1 MKKLAIFTRVPTA
14 YAPPRLK
21 EEAERYGVRTEIIN
35 YSEINL
41 EITQRGVKE
50 FLLHF
55 DFAIFRSSGKE
66 FLPQKMILVSFLEKQ
81 GVKILNLDSY
91 KKWWQLDKLTQQFVF
106 QENCLPFVETMIFGT
121 KKSLEKN
128 IKDFPKVVKS
138 YSGSHGEN
146 VFKVEN
152 SKDLK
157 KIVKKYPPETLLVQP
172 FLPAGE
178 DIRVIVLG
186 GKAIGAIKRIAQPG
200 QFLTNYS
207 AGGMVEKF
215 ELDKATRQLAEKAAK
230 AFFLDY
236 VGVDLM
242 KDQQGQW
249 RILEVNRA
257 CQFEGFEKSTGI
269 NVAKKIVNF
278 LIKK

>member
-1 MKKLAIFTRVPTA
+1 MKKLAIFTRVSKA

-21 EEAERYGVRTEIIN
+21 EEAEKYGIEAKIIN
-35 YSEINL
+35 YSEVDL
-41 EITQRGVKE
+41 KITTSKSEE
-50 FLLHF
+50 FFPHF
-55 DFAIFRSSGKE
+55 DFVIFRSSGKE
-66 FLPQKMILVSFLEKQ
+66 FLPQKMILLSLFEKR
-81 GVKILNLDSY
+81 GVKILNSESY

-152 SKDLK
+152 RKDLK

-186 GKAIGAIKRIAQPG
+186 GKAIGAMKRIARPS

-215 ELDKATRQLAEKAAK
+215 ELDKTTRQLAKKAAE

-242 KDQQGQW
+242 KDWQGQW

-269 NVAKKIVNF
+269 NVAKKVVNF